1 MTLEE
6 VIELCEN
13 GDPEACA
20 FMGKEY
26 YFGWR
31 IDQDIDKAF
40 RYLSVA
46 AESGDSTSQFL
57 LAFLYGSSRGTEK
70 DNEKALELFLKA
82 AEQGV
87 PEAMYNAGCI
97 LLGKP
102 GDEDRALG
110 KKWLV
115 RSANAGY
122 DPAYSKLSELEE

>member
-57 LAFLYGSSRGTEK
+57 LAFLYGSGRGIHAST
-70 DNEKALELFLKA
+70 
-82 AEQGV
+82 
-87 PEAMYNAGCI
+87 
-97 LLGKP
+97 
-102 GDEDRALG
+102 
-110 KKWLV
+110 
-115 RSANAGY
+115 
-122 DPAYSKLSELEE
+122 SKFHTV